1 MERRNIGVIDIGSNS
16 VHLVIGEYYN
26 NEYFQIIDDVKVNVR
41 LNDGLAETGKLQQDR
56 MDFGIETMA
65 MFVSMCDA
73 YGIEKVIAVA
83 TAAVR
88 KASNGA
94 EYVAR
99 IKA

>member
-56 MDFGIETMA
+56 MDFGIETLA

-73 YGIEKVIAVA
+73 YGIEKVSCGH
-83 TAAVR
+83 R
-88 KASNGA
+88 GG
-94 EYVAR
+94 
-99 IKA
+99 